1 MPSDTVTKAEVEVL
15 INSAFE
21 RYIPRI
27 AEECKRN
34 DELSKAQCQAHQI
47 FCDND
52 NVKCFFA
59 LQHQVNA
66 HIDAHKKRDVFTRW
80 LLSLLCSGVVYQFVK
95 GFFVVK

>member
-1 MPSDTVTKAEVEVL
+1 MDQAITKSEVEVL
-15 INSAFE
+15 INAAFE

-59 LQHQVNA
+59 LQHRVNA
-66 HIDAHKKRDVFTRW
+66 HIDAHKKRDAFTRW
-80 LLSLLCSGVVYQFVK
+80 IITILSSGVVYQFVRDL
-95 GFFVVK
+95 VVK